1 MNDRIRITLI
11 EDHEMVR
18 AGFQML
24 LEAQPDMEIVAQ
36 ADSGEAGLALME
48 EVEPDVVLLDI
59 SMPGMGGAETA
70 RNLKA
75 RYPAVRILAVT
86 IHSNKAYLLEMLDAG
101 VDGYLPK
108 RAAAQELVNAVRA
121 VYAGRTYIYTG
132 LIDALVEG
140 YRTRTEEA
148 PDERGSEELTPRQRE
163 VLRLIADGLTSQRI
177 ADELELSVRTV
188 DRHVENMMNRLG
200 IHSRIELVKYAIREG
215 LIEVTD

>member
-1 MNDRIRITLI
+1 MSNRIRIMLI

-36 ADSGEAGLALME
+36 ADSGEAGLVL
-48 EVEPDVVLLDI
+48 VNDFQPDVVLLDV

-70 RNLKA
+70 RVLKA
-75 RYPAVRILAVT
+75 RYPDVRILAVT

-108 RAAAQELVNAVRA
+108 RAAAQELVTAIRV
-121 VYAGRTYIYTG
+121 VHAGRTYIYTG

-140 YRTRTEEA
+140 YRTRTEE
-148 PDERGSEELTPRQRE
+148 PHEDEVLEELTPRQRQ

-215 LIEVTD
+215 LIEVSD